1 MNTIY
6 NFIIRFCV
14 KHCHTITCTTFD
26 TILAKDRM
34 GVLKRRM
41 EEEKNV

>member
-6 NFIIRFCV
+6 NLIIRFCV

-26 TILAKDRM
+26 AILEKDRM
-34 GVLKRRM
+34 NVLKRRCQ
-41 EEEKNV
+41 EV